1 LWKDCSMRTLQ
12 IKINDK
18 IYDKFVWLI
27 SKFSKDEVEIISES
41 QDFLATKEY
50 LQKELDEIERGEA
63 NFISQEE
70 FEERMNKIS

>member
-1 LWKDCSMRTLQ
+1 MRTLQ